1 MNVRTMTRDDIIAY
15 SERENEVNQYGAPK
29 EAFATIADL
38 VMYMGRELC
47 RPITRLLLANWREL
61 QGRLAS
67 FKDSEWE
74 LPSKVA
80 DESGLDKRSVA
91 LLIEVLEGQDTI
103 IQAEAGKTTLT
114 AAERAMIQ
122 EHLQASRTEVP
133 AEQEQ

>member
-1 MNVRTMTRDDIIAY
+1 M
-15 SERENEVNQYGAPK
+15 
-29 EAFATIADL
+29 
-38 VMYMGRELC
+38 
-47 RPITRLLLANWREL
+47 
-61 QGRLAS
+61 
-67 FKDSEWE
+67 E
-74 LPSKVA
+74 LPAKVA

-91 LLIEVLEGQDTI
+91 LLIEVLEGQDTT